1 MKLLLPL
8 ILLSGILQCYAQG
21 KDDPSDSKLSQSFA
35 WTEKQLKT
43 NQIKKKNTTQLV
55 ISSEPDPP
63 GIFITSDF
71 ACVLFFV

>member
-21 KDDPSDSKLSQSFA
+21 KDDPSGSKLSQSFA

-55 ISSEPDPP
+55 ISSEPDPLE
-63 GIFITSDF
+63 F
-71 ACVLFFV
+71 L

>member
-35 WTEKQLKT
+35 WTQKQLKT
-43 NQIKKKNTTQLV
+43 NQKKKNTTQLV
-55 ISSEPDPP
+55 ISSEPDPLE
-63 GIFITSDF
+63 F
-71 ACVLFFV
+71 L

>member
-35 WTEKQLKT
+35 
-43 NQIKKKNTTQLV
+43 
-55 ISSEPDPP
+55 
-63 GIFITSDF
+63 
-71 ACVLFFV
+71 